1 MTGETKQY
9 VPVFLA
15 STFSDMEEYR
25 KAVWDQLEKLQVAV
39 QGMELFGARTAT
51 PLETCI
57 SEVRKSEIFIALI
70 GMRRGSVV
78 ENTGMSF
85 VETEYKIATDEK
97 LAILIYLIDEERAK
111 IPPAMVDRGEEAKQ
125 LDAFKER
132 LRKRHTCASYAS
144 PQELAEKV
152 RRDLLNL
159 LEERGSEV
167 DTDKLAP
174 IEETSAV
181 VDLLSRFNLMP
192 GRYSHEELKMVVT
205 PQGKPSAVDR
215 SMCEALGLSFGHAV
229 SRKIRVVEPSDLL
242 SAYEFLSPVYGDYE
256 NADILVD
263 APANRHLRVL
273 VELRFAEIADV
284 MGSGGGAFNIFGVG
298 DGIWDPITGTTHY
311 RWIEHRTVKAVVLKG
326 EFPHRP

>member
-15 STFSDMEEYR
+15 STFSDMQEYR

-78 ENTGMSF
+78 EDTGMSF
-85 VETEYKIATDEK
+85 VETEYAVATDEK
-97 LAILIYLIDEERAK
+97 LTILIYLIDEERAK
-111 IPPAMVDRGEEAKQ
+111 IPPVMVDRGGEEAKQ

-132 LRKRHTCASYAS
+132 LRKRHTCESYAS

-152 RRDLLNL
+152 QRDLLNV

-174 IEETSAV
+174 TEETSAV
-181 VDLLSRFNLMP
+181 VDLLSSFNLMP
-192 GRYSHEELKMVVT
+192 ARYSREELEMVVA
-205 PQGKPSAVDR
+205 PQGKPSAVAR
-215 SMCEALGLSFGHAV
+215 NMCEALGLSFGQAV
-229 SRKIRVVEPSDLL
+229 SRKIRVVEPPDLL
-242 SAYEFLSPVYGDYE
+242 STYGFLSPVYGDYE
-256 NADILVD
+256 NADILVNT
-263 APANRHLRVL
+263 PAKNHLRVL
-273 VELRFAEIADV
+273 VQLKFAEIADV
-284 MGSGGGAFNIFGVG
+284 MGSGGGAFNILG
-298 DGIWDPITGTTHY
+298 DGIWDPVTGATHY

-326 EFPHRP
+326 ELPHRP